1 MKIKK
6 IIIFVV
12 IFILAV
18 SIMSATVNAAINP
31 NNYKPND
38 LTTDDYSEVFS
49 RVGTILNAITIVG
62 VVVSVISVMVLGIKY
77 MMGSVEEK
85 AEYKKTMVPVLV
97 GMILLFCT
105 STIVSIIW
113 GVVEKAQQ
121 NEKTTLVKPGTK
133 DEIKYDGFTPELY

>member
-1 MKIKK
+1 MKTKK

-12 IFILAV
+12 LIVLAFFAIYG
-18 SIMSATVNAAINP
+18 SVNATINP
-31 NNYKPND
+31 NDYKPDD
-38 LTTDDYSEVFS
+38 LTSDDYSDAFS
-49 RVGTILNAITIVG
+49 RVGTILNAITTTG

-85 AEYKKTMVPVLV
+85 AEYKKTMIPVLV

-113 GVVEKAQQ
+113 GVVEKAQ
-121 NEKTTLVKPGTK
+121 
-133 DEIKYDGFTPELY
+133 